1 MNANNDWEKAKQAV
15 DDAMGA
21 VYDALHHLNEK
32 VDDLMQTPVVDEK
45 KEEVCRK
52 AEETVQNV
60 TSAVEQFGQKLN
72 ETLSS
77 PEFAEKTENL
87 KKQAGQAVSQT
98 ADYLAK
104 GAALVATGL
113 DKAMQAL
120 KGALTPKEESKQ
132 ETSGEAQD
140 EVQEETQEADAPA
153 DSRDAD
159 ETHDSSSEN

>member
-1 MNANNDWEKAKQAV
+1 MEAMNANNDWEKAKQAV

-87 KKQAGQAVSQT
+87 KKQA
-98 ADYLAK
+98 DYLAK

-120 KGALTPKEESKQ
+120 KGALTPKEENKQ
-132 ETSGEAQD
+132 ETEDAQG
-140 EVQEETQEADAPA
+140 EVQEETQNETKEADAPA

-159 ETHDSSSEN
+159 ESHDSSPEN

>member
-87 KKQAGQAVSQT
+87 KKQAGQAVSQA

-120 KGALTPKEESKQ
+120 KGALTPKEENKQ

-159 ETHDSSSEN
+159 ESHDSSPEN

>member
-120 KGALTPKEESKQ
+120 KGALTPNKQ
-132 ETSGEAQD
+132 ETEDAQG
-140 EVQEETQEADAPA
+140 EVQEETQNETQEADAPA

-159 ETHDSSSEN
+159 ESHDSSPEN

>member
-120 KGALTPKEESKQ
+120 KGALTPNKQ
-132 ETSGEAQD
+132 ETEDAQD
-140 EVQEETQEADAPA
+140 EVQEETQNETQEADAPA

-159 ETHDSSSEN
+159 ESNTPSSEN